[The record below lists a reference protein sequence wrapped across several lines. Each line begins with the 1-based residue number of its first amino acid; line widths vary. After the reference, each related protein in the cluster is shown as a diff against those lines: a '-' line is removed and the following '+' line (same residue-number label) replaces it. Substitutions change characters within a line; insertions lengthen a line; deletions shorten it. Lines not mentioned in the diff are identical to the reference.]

1 MEWREKGTGRKRKA
15 TGKKNGGG
23 GALKVVGLLDPR
35 LGTEST
41 MGVAPGLHC
50 ASHQGGSP
58 MAKVPSYDLLRAS
71 RPGAAETKER
81 A

>member
-58 MAKVPSYDLLRAS
+58 NGQGAFLRPA
-71 RPGAAETKER
+71 PGEPAWR
-81 A
+81 GRD